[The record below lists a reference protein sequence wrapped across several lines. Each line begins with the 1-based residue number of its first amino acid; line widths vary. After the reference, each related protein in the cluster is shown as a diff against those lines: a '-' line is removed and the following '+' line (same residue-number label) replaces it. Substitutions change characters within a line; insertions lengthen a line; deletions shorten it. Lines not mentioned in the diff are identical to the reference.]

1 MAQTRTEAKPAPE
14 ALNDIEGILKVS
26 LQPIRPNQEF
36 VNKLGR
42 RLVNPS
48 NTTLEPRTSAAL
60 TLLVVGLGLLCGVL
74 VVILGKR
81 SIVLLLAALLAL
93 LLPRLKK
100 EEIQE
105 QVILL
110 PPLR

>member
-1 MAQTRTEAKPAPE
+1 MAQTRTEAKPAPQ

-26 LQPIRPNQEF
+26 LRPIRPNQEF

-42 RLVNPS
+42 RLINPP
-48 NTTLEPRTSAAL
+48 NTTLEPRTSAL
-60 TLLVVGLGLLCGVL
+60 SLLVVGLGLLCGVL
-74 VVILGKR
+74 VLILGKK
-81 SIVLLLAALLAL
+81 SIVLLLVALLAL
-93 LLPRLKK
+93 LLPRLKV
-100 EEIQE
+100 EETQE